1 MPRLPRAI
9 VVLLAIVTLVVVVSA
24 MRAAQ
29 AILLPLAFAIFIT
42 MVVEPVY
49 SRVRAHCSRRI
60 TVLLVTA
67 GVLAVLFGFGWAVA
81 ESFDEVAEHSGGYE
95 QRIANAGAQIRSATG
110 LTIDWSQLFQ
120 SSYGDLSHS
129 LRAGASMA
137 GSLVLFVGFLVLA
150 ISELEAYRAKFRRI
164 LAERLIEPA
173 HSLSG
178 RFYRYLVVRTAICA
192 ISGLFAAAYTWA
204 LGLDFPLIWGVLT
217 FLLNYIPT
225 LGTVV
230 AVAIP
235 SLFAVVQFGDPTRA
249 LWVLAG
255 LGAFELFMGNYVDP
269 RLQGRS
275 LSLSPLVVLFS
286 LAFWG
291 WVWGIGG
298 ALLAVPLTVAAV
310 VACRNFHETAWI
322 AELLTQRQ
330 AGSEEDVENT
340 ESGAR

>member
-1 MPRLPRAI
+1 MRPLPRAVI
-9 VVLLAIVTLVVVVSA
+9 VLLAIVTSLAVVGA
-24 MRAAQ
+24 MRATQ
-29 AILLPLAFAIFIT
+29 AITLPLAFAIFVT
-42 MVVEPVY
+42 MVVEPLY
-49 SRVRAHCSRRI
+49 TRLRARFSRRI
-60 TVLLVTA
+60 TVLLVTG
-67 GVLAVLFGFGWAVA
+67 GVLAVLVGFGWAVA
-81 ESFDEVAEHSGGYE
+81 ESFDEVAENSGEYQ
-95 QRIANAGAQIRSATG
+95 QRIADAGAQLQAATG
-110 LTIDWSQLFQ
+110 LTIDWNKLFE
-120 SSYGDLSHS
+120 SSYGNIASS
-129 LRAGASMA
+129 LRAGASIA

-164 LAERLIEPA
+164 LAERLIGPA

-192 ISGLFAAAYTWA
+192 ISGLFATGYTWA

-235 SLFAVVQFGDPTRA
+235 SLFALLQFGDPTRA
-249 LWVLAG
+249 LWILGG
-255 LGAFELFMGNYVDP
+255 LGAFELFMGNYIDP

-310 VACRNFHETAWI
+310 VACRNFRETAWI
-322 AELLTQRQ
+322 AELLTERK
-330 AGSEEDVENT
+330 AGAEPEA
-340 ESGAR
+340 ESDDPHAA